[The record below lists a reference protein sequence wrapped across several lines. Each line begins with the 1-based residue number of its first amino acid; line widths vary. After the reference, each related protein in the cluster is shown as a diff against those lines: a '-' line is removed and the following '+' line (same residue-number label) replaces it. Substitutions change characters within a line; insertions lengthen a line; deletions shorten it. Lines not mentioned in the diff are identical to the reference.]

1 MEELFRKD
9 IERIQSLDIVPVILE
24 LICRSTGMGFSAVA
38 RVTED
43 RWITCAVKD
52 DIAFGLQPGSELQIR
67 TTLCDEIRG
76 HHQPI
81 VIDEVRTDKDYA
93 LHHTPA
99 MYGFQSYI
107 SIPIFLKDGSF
118 FGTLCAIDPRPFP
131 LKENKTVKMFEL
143 YADLISYHL
152 MTQET
157 LELKNELLNAAEQKL
172 NEVQAEIDSYSDI
185 SQHTLQG
192 PLKRLQVYTEM
203 LVADGTLPAM
213 HESKQLALEINRVTK
228 GISAIITELGIFSS
242 IPTDTDKLQPVELNS
257 ILKDTAI
264 VLGKKMKDLNAS
276 VSLNPLPAVKGVPT
290 QLGRLFINL
299 LDNALTFSLP
309 GVPPVINI
317 RVKDA
322 TAAEVQ
328 DHVTDTTKEYYAIS
342 VEDNGIGIDKEDLP
356 RVFNLFTRLNNTNN
370 NGGVGM
376 GLAQARKIMHNHG
389 GAITVSSEPG
399 HGSTFTL
406 FFPKV

>member
-1 MEELFRKD
+1 MEENFQKD
-9 IERIQSLDIVPVILE
+9 IERIQSLEIVPAILE
-24 LICRSTGMGFSAVA
+24 LVCRGTGMGFSAIA

-52 DIAFGLQPGSELQIR
+52 DIAFGLEPGSELQIK
-67 TTLCDEIRG
+67 TTLCNEIRG

-81 VIDEVRTDKDYA
+81 VIDEVRTDEEYA

-131 LKENKTVKMFEL
+131 LKENKMVKMFEL

-152 MTQET
+152 MT
-157 LELKNELLNAAEQKL
+157 LEIAEIKNEMLKTAEKKL
-172 NEVQAEIDSYSDI
+172 SEIQREIDSYSGI
-185 SQHTLQG
+185 SQHTLQA
-192 PLKRLQVYTEM
+192 PLKKLQVFSDLLIAENSKNDTQY
-203 LVADGTLPAM
+203 
-213 HESKQLALEINRVTK
+213 SKQLALEISMVAK
-228 GISAIITELGIFSS
+228 GISAMLTELDIFSS
-242 IPTDTDKLQPVELNS
+242 IPANTDNLQTVDLNS
-257 ILKDTAI
+257 IIKDTMI
-264 VLGKKMKDLNAS
+264 VLGAKMKKLKGS
-276 VSLNPLPAVKGVPT
+276 ISLNPLPPVKGT
-290 QLGRLFINL
+290 QAQLGRLFINI
-299 LDNALTFSLP
+299 LDNALTFTLP

-317 RVKDA
+317 RVKNAVADELNSVGLDSA
-322 TAAEVQ
+322 
-328 DHVTDTTKEYYAIS
+328 KEYHAIS
-342 VEDNGIGIDKEDLP
+342 IQDNGIGIHEDDMS
-356 RVFNLFTRLNNTNN
+356 RIFNLFTRLNNTNN

-389 GAITVSSEPG
+389 GAISVTSEPG

-406 FFPKV
+406 FFPKG